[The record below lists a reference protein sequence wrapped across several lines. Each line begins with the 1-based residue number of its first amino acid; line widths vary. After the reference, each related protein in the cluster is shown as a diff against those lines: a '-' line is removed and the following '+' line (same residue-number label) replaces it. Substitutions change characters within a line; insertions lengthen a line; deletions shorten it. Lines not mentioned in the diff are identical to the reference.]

1 MAQKHRHH
9 IQPRHLGGSDDASNI
24 ELIDPVA
31 HAELHAL
38 RFLEGEDKWFCAMQE
53 GWPLLDP
60 RLQREVRERMS
71 SHNVMHDAEVANK
84 MAQTMRENGV
94 YEEHR
99 NRMLEDNPMKR
110 PEVAEKVSQRKKGK
124 PSSRLGAVLSEE
136 TKEKLRQANLGKSHT
151 PETRA
156 KMSASRLGK
165 KRGPYK
171 KKNGN

>member
-1 MAQKHRHH
+1 
-9 IQPRHLGGSDDASNI
+9 
-24 ELIDPVA
+24 
-31 HAELHAL
+31 
-38 RFLEGEDKWFCAMQE
+38 MQE

-60 RLQREVRERMS
+60 RLQQEVRERMS
-71 SHNVMHDAEVANK
+71 SHNVMHNVEVSNK

-110 PEVAEKVSQRKKGK
+110 PEVAEKVSQKKKGK
-124 PSSRLGAVLSEE
+124 PSSRLGVVLSEE

-151 PETRA
+151 PEARA

-171 KKNGN
+171 KKNAN